1 MSQAISRPRPCRP
14 ARSSWGTMLG
24 RHRSSSLQIRGTL
37 ATDYADIY
45 TPAALDALNALA
57 VLDPERT
64 ALMGG
69 RPPRRA
75 DRARDGKRI
84 QFLDPDATIGRTTL
98 TVREARAGQFEGS
111 EIPRDLQRQWI
122 QGTGPAAKT

>member
-1 MSQAISRPRPCRP
+1 MSGAISQP
-14 ARSSWGTMLG
+14 ASWRTGAILMGYDARATQE
-24 RHRSSSLQIRGTL
+24 RSSLQIRGTL

-64 ALMGG
+64 ALMAE
-69 RPPRRA
+69 RLARRA

-111 EIPRDLQRQWI
+111 EIPRDLQ
-122 QGTGPAAKT
+122 